1 MSDNP
6 SSSLTTPLGTSLS
19 GELLLKNFKVS
30 PLLFLV
36 YWAGSSW
43 AIAPIPI
50 AFSIPDLL
58 STLKVHHPPGPPPQA
73 PDLNFS
79 YSIDISTWILR
90 RHPEIHEAKSELH
103 PFFHMLLLSWALLS
117 VKETNTHCLILG
129 GHNIPP
135 PFASASAS
143 TRSSM
148 CPKPVTSLY
157 HLRPSSP

>member
-1 MSDNP
+1 MLQYIDD
-6 SSSLTTPLGTSLS
+6 
-19 GELLLKNFKVS
+19 LLICSPDEENAQQHAIQVLNFVAERGHKVS
-30 PLLFLV
+30 CAKAQV
-36 YWAGSSW
+36 VQ
-43 AIAPIPI
+43 
-50 AFSIPDLL
+50 
-58 STLKVHHPPGPPPQA
+58 TKVTYLGFQIIHRSRRP
-73 PDLNFS
+73 
-79 YSIDISTWILR
+79 TWILR